1 MGTTRSAI
9 NMTVSGSLPVDSAEK
24 GLILSP
30 LGFSSSPPSLLA
42 RKSHKSTD
50 RSAPLT
56 DLRPVRLWN

>member
-30 LGFSSSPPSLLA
+30 LTILGRLQLLSSQ
-42 RKSHKSTD
+42 
-50 RSAPLT
+50 PLGS
-56 DLRPVRLWN
+56 